1 MNQSLAYIIDIEI
14 DRLQSSISSDQSKFK
29 LRQGKKKSIF
39 LWKRYIKLYYF
50 FYNSFKYKAVLV
62 YFIKGQDLIGVFAF
76 SRCYNGTFS

>member
-1 MNQSLAYIIDIEI
+1 MNQSLTYIIDIEI
-14 DRLQSSISSDQSKFK
+14 DRLQKVPSVVISQSLKSD
-29 LRQGKKKSIF
+29 REKKSIF

-50 FYNSFKYKAVLV
+50 FSFKYKAVPV